1 MSAPAKPDLPL
12 AVRPTRSGAGLL
24 IIAHGERGGAAENSL
39 VHDLVTR
46 LRASSRFA
54 RVEAGFIRSEPPLE
68 EAAAR
73 LSGTRM
79 TVYPLFMSDGYYVR
93 RAIPERL
100 AASGHAGT
108 GAPSILPPLGLDPG
122 LVPLGEEIALE
133 AVAAAGLE
141 SAGTHLLAVA
151 HGSSKSGES
160 AACARSVA
168 AQIEARGQFA
178 SVSVA
183 FLEEHPFLEAALK
196 TQPGPAALLGLFAGD
211 GLHAAEDLPGALAA
225 SGRRDIV
232 LAGSLGG
239 DRRLADLVA
248 AAITAQGEL
257 IEEDPHRA

>member
-108 GAPSILPPLGLDPG
+108 GAPSILPPLGLDARRG
-122 LVPLGEEIALE
+122 DIEEMVDLVPVLGALGG
-133 AVAAAGLE
+133 GLLVGPVRRDLE
-141 SAGTHLLAVA
+141 PRLAVDLRA
-151 HGSSKSGES
+151 LR
-160 AACARSVA
+160 RS
-168 AQIEARGQFA
+168 
-178 SVSVA
+178 
-183 FLEEHPFLEAALK
+183 
-196 TQPGPAALLGLFAGD
+196 LG
-211 GLHAAEDLPGALAA
+211 
-225 SGRRDIV
+225 R
-232 LAGSLGG
+232 GSLGG
-239 DRRLADLVA
+239 HLVGHGCEAVLSATRRRLSVA
-248 AAITAQGEL
+248 
-257 IEEDPHRA
+257 